1 MVKESN
7 LKNSVLKLNK
17 LYFEKIQFNRLG
29 NFSTEPELDIRFR
42 RQVQQGVEDEAEYR
56 LILSANLVDKD
67 RNSVEFNIS
76 LVGEFYVTT
85 LNNEYNAE
93 RLVSENGVAILF
105 PYLRS
110 EITLLTSQPGFNPVI
125 LPAVNIVEMF
135 K

>member
-1 MVKESN
+1 M
-7 LKNSVLKLNK
+7 
-17 LYFEKIQFNRLG
+17 YFEKIQFNRLG
-29 NFSTEPELDIRFR
+29 NFSTEP
-42 RQVQQGVEDEAEYR
+42 GVEDEAEYR

-67 RNSVEFNIS
+67 RNSVEINIS